1 MTSMLFI
8 YIWGLDPFCTSA
20 VRTERDNA
28 GTGKPSAN
36 VSSSLLF
43 PEGIPA
49 QIWEAWVVVVIGR
62 VFWAVARLIK
72 NIQEPVVRTRS
83 CVGEEE
89 SLGTKP

>member
-1 MTSMLFI
+1 M
-8 YIWGLDPFCTSA
+8 
-20 VRTERDNA
+20 RTKWDNA
-28 GTGKPSAN
+28 GIGKPSAN

-49 QIWEAWVVVVIGR
+49 QIWEAGVVVVIGR

-72 NIQEPVVRTRS
+72 NIQELMVRTRS

>member
-1 MTSMLFI
+1 MTSTLFI
-8 YIWGLDPFCTSA
+8 YIWGLDQFCTSA

-49 QIWEAWVVVVIGR
+49 QIWDLSMHGGGDREGVLG
-62 VFWAVARLIK
+62 
-72 NIQEPVVRTRS
+72 S
-83 CVGEEE
+83 CQIN
-89 SLGTKP
+89 